1 MPSLNERYNFAVY
14 VAGID
19 LSGPYEDA
27 FFEAGCDDATIVV
40 RDGMMHL
47 DFERQAAAFSDAV
60 GSAMH
65 DVEKAG
71 GRILRIER
79 IED

>member
-1 MPSLNERYNFAVY
+1 MPTLNERHAFTVH
-14 VAGID
+14 VAGVD
-19 LSGPYEDA
+19 LTGPYWDA
-27 FFEAGCDDATIVV
+27 FYEAGCDDATIAVIE
-40 RDGMMHL
+40 GAMQL
-47 DFERQAAAFSDAV
+47 DFEREASAFSDAV

-71 GRILRIER
+71 GRVVRIER